1 MSTPMGRLSLASS
14 WLLLWSL
21 SIGSSGQRGTTDPP
35 EGRGKGQPKSLRLP
49 PLTAADGMWRSKQ
62 IGSFEAGSL
71 LLTTKFFSLYIYS
84 FLPQS
89 WAMSPMRGFAAPAF
103 ENASRELLNMKV
115 FIGTSWQRPQQILIK
130 EQ

>member
-21 SIGSSGQRGTTDPP
+21 SIGSSGQRRTTDPP
-35 EGRGKGQPKSLRLP
+35 ERRGKGQPKSLRLP

-71 LLTTKFFSLYIYS
+71 LLTTKFFSLYTFIPFYPS
-84 FLPQS
+84 LGPCPQCEALLRLPLR
-89 WAMSPMRGFAAPAF
+89 MRQ
-103 ENASRELLNMKV
+103 ESY
-115 FIGTSWQRPQQILIK
+115 
-130 EQ
+130 